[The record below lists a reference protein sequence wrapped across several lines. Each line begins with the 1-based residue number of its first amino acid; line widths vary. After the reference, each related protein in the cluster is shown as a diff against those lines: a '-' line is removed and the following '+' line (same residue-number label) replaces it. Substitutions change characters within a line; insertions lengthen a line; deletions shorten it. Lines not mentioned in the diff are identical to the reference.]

1 MKTQTDQE
9 QVEQFIASCSLQF
22 INLMHSQLLEE
33 PYKVRELFSDSCL
46 LHDMR
51 EKVCTVDG
59 EEEQI
64 SIYIKLREKP
74 SVGFSTLGLFYFQPG
89 LAPLL
94 GVIKSLEWLDFSEK
108 LLVLRISSRDE
119 GGGGVSLR

>member
-59 EEEQI
+59 EEGQI
-64 SIYIKLREKP
+64 
-74 SVGFSTLGLFYFQPG
+74 
-89 LAPLL
+89 
-94 GVIKSLEWLDFSEK
+94 
-108 LLVLRISSRDE
+108 
-119 GGGGVSLR
+119 